1 MTLSSGR
8 FLQLLKAQLFSLCVA
23 ILVVT
28 SVLSSGF
35 QVLHLA
41 PHPLLGPDITLL
53 WHASYVVQQVINFF
67 LSFKVSLLHKLP
79 VSENPILNMSS
90 TICGEGLEP
99 GLVLSSSV

>member
-8 FLQLLKAQLFSLCVA
+8 FLQLLKAQLFSFCVA

-35 QVLHLA
+35 QVLRLA

-53 WHASYVVQQVINFF
+53 WHASYVVQQVIF
-67 LSFKVSLLHKLP
+67 SSLLKLP
-79 VSENPILNMSS
+79 VSENPRR
-90 TICGEGLEP
+90 GLESLP
-99 GLVLSSSV
+99 WCQQ

>member
-1 MTLSSGR
+1 MTLFSGR
-8 FLQLLKAQLFSLCVA
+8 FLQLLKAQLFSFCVA

-35 QVLHLA
+35 QVLRPA

-79 VSENPILNMSS
+79 VSENPRR
-90 TICGEGLEP
+90 GLESLP
-99 GLVLSSSV
+99 WCQQ